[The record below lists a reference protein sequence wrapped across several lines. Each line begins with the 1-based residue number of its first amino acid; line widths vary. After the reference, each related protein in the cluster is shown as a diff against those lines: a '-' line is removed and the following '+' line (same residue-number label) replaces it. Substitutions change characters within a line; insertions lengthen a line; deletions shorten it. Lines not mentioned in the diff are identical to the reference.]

1 MSQAS
6 TPPKW
11 VRPVVDYGGL
21 VLFLAAY
28 LLTKDM
34 IKATGALV
42 AGSAISLAIGLV
54 FEKRIAPLPLMAGGF
69 ALVFGGLTLY
79 FHDVRFVKMKPTF
92 INVALGLAM
101 LVGLWLRKNPLKALL
116 GSAVHLPEPVWRT
129 LTLRYGLFFLA
140 QAALNEAVWRTQP
153 ETTWVLFRFPGLQI
167 LAIAFSLSQLP
178 LMMKGMKAMEDAPA
192 PAPKEPVDD

>member
-1 MSQAS
+1 MSQVAA
-6 TPPKW
+6 PPKW

-42 AGSAISLAIGLV
+42 AGSAISLVIGLI

-101 LVGLWLRKNPLKALL
+101 LIGLWLRKNPLKAML
-116 GSAVHLPEPVWRT
+116 GSAIHLPEPAWRT

-140 QAALNEAVWRTQP
+140 QAVLNEIVWRTQP

-167 LAIAFSLSQLP
+167 LAVLFSLSQLP
-178 LMMKGMKAMEDAPA
+178 LMMKGMKAMEETPA
-192 PAPKEPVDD
+192 STPKETVDE

>member
-1 MSQAS
+1 MSPS
-6 TPPKW
+6 VDRKW

-21 VLFLAAY
+21 VLFLIAY
-28 LLTKDM
+28 LVTKDM

-42 AGSAISLAIGLV
+42 VGSAIGLAVGLV

-79 FHDVRFVKMKPTF
+79 FNDVRFVKMKPTF
-92 INVALGLAM
+92 INTALGLAM

-116 GSAVHLPEPVWRT
+116 GPAIHLPDAAWRT
-129 LTLRYGLFFLA
+129 LTLRYGLFFLF
-140 QAALNEAVWRTQP
+140 QAVLNEIVWRTQP
-153 ETTWVLFRFPGLQI
+153 EATWVLFRFPGLQI

-178 LMMKGMKAMEDAPA
+178 LMMKGIKASEAADAA
-192 PAPKEPVDD
+192 TEEPRHD

>member
-1 MSQAS
+1 MSPIPAA
-6 TPPKW
+6 PKW

-21 VLFLAAY
+21 VLFLIAY

-34 IKATGALV
+34 IKATAALV
-42 AGSAISLAIGLV
+42 VGSAISLVIGLI

-79 FHDVRFVKMKPTF
+79 FNDVRFVKMKPTF
-92 INVALGLAM
+92 INVALGGAM
-101 LVGLWLRKNPLKALL
+101 LIGLWLRKNPLKALL
-116 GSAVHLPEPVWRT
+116 GSAIHLPEPAWRT

-140 QAALNEAVWRTQP
+140 QAVLNEIVWRTQP

-167 LAIAFSLSQLP
+167 LAVLFSISQLP
-178 LMMKGMKAMEDAPA
+178 LMMKGMKAMEEKPA
-192 PAPKEPVDD
+192 PTPKETVDE